1 MIDYQIMLLLI
12 MKIRF
17 SSAANIPSYLKLEKS
32 LILCNYQF
40 YSQQHKHHT
49 VKTRLIKVNLKC
61 EVKVYWHQ
69 RVQKFLCNLQ
79 NQAYSEPSLSWKNYS
94 AAIHLHYSQA
104 AYLSLM
110 CNILYHSLFAKVAV
124 ETTVGMHPRWVTSLW
139 HGSWWILQVCLH

>member
-61 EVKVYWHQ
+61 EVKVY
-69 RVQKFLCNLQ
+69 
-79 NQAYSEPSLSWKNYS
+79 
-94 AAIHLHYSQA
+94 
-104 AYLSLM
+104 
-110 CNILYHSLFAKVAV
+110 
-124 ETTVGMHPRWVTSLW
+124 
-139 HGSWWILQVCLH
+139 